1 MRNCIANFKEMHDW
15 VLSTATY
22 TLVEGK
28 RVPITP
34 VALMEPVTYGETTY
48 TEDNEEYRLAKFKYE
63 FKNYF
68 NMHYSSMYYVFTL
81 FALMTDQR
89 AKNLFLTRWKEQ
101 DGVYR
106 WYPYFYDNDTIFGIN
121 NEGALVFDYFHED
134 TDQLGSSNVFNGQ
147 NSVLW
152 NNFRLCFPKEIEDT
166 YSELRSSGK
175 LTYNKIIDQFVI
187 NGSDKYS
194 EAIYNADAE
203 YKYVSMA
210 RENVEHTDEE
220 GNQVTGIDASNL
232 YQVRGTGE
240 QHLRYFI
247 ANRLNY
253 CDSKWYAGSYPS
265 DDIFLRIY
273 TPKAADDATQEEID
287 RINASLAA
295 VPANPAITITP
306 FSDMY
311 AGVRYKSG
319 ALQQKRLKAGEE
331 WTFKPINEN
340 ETFGDTETA
349 IYGAGEISSLG
360 DLSGLYCG
368 VINLS
373 NAAKLTEL
381 TVGNADPAYYNDNFR
396 EISVGSNRLLRY
408 IDLRNCSGL
417 GIAGENPQK
426 TLELSDCPNIEYIYT
441 EGTNLSSV
449 DLPDGG
455 YIKTLHL
462 PKSINTL
469 VIKNHKNITDFY
481 IESYENIRTLCVENS
496 SLNTNELLEA
506 CRNADGKYT
515 VERVRLTGIE
525 WGTAE
530 EPLPNAE
537 FIMSFV
543 PKFDEDGNIISGIRG
558 IDEKNNPLD
567 DAYLVGTC
575 YIAELTGEEYTEIK
589 SHYPYLDIKFGK
601 MTSNVTF
608 EYSDVEGTTYMH
620 TVQIHGANSEPGTC
634 EAPALDPAPAW
645 PENAA
650 FTYEHVG
657 WSRKKQVS
665 KGLDDTE
672 DDYKAFI
679 QADALL
685 NITGDRTLYPVF
697 KAIKKYYTVTFINP
711 TAPINDQELYEA
723 KVSYNENAIYP
734 YDDPIKQNSMAP
746 GMYYFIGWL
755 PSPEKITAN
764 TTCSA
769 QFTIDYAELEDG
781 DKENDWYVIA
791 LTDLPG
797 SDATKAGYKVNDD
810 GTLSILYCDNDLN
823 PAVLIPDTLSEDGI
837 TYYTVTTVGGFSG
850 LDGIEILR
858 LPNTL
863 KVLSSRAFE
872 GCDGLAEISLPE
884 SLVDI
889 GSNAF
894 HSCLKIKNIFIPKN
908 VNSIGYAAFAECPS
922 LSQLTVDPENSN
934 FKMLDNC
941 LIDIKGK
948 SLIQLLANANIPQ
961 DGSVTS
967 LSAYCGAGVTITE
980 AQIPIAITVM
990 PQFAFKDCRALNKL
1004 TLHDDITMLDS
1015 SCFAGCSALSTIS
1028 LPSKLRTIRSSVFY
1042 NCAFETVRIPGTV
1055 TTIGATAFGDL
1066 SKLRTVVFDTQ
1077 LENIDSLTIDSSAFS
1092 NSGTGTEILHFY
1104 LPWTA
1109 EQHKAKWG
1117 SNTAWGA
1124 KNYEL
1129 HFEEEN

>member
-22 TLVEGK
+22 TLVDGK

-34 VALMEPVTYGETTY
+34 VALVEPVTYGETTY

-175 LTYNKIIDQFVI
+175 LTYNKIIDQFVT

-426 TLELSDCPNIEYIYT
+426 TLELSGCPNIEYIYA

-481 IESYENIRTLCVENS
+481 IESYENIRTLYVENS
-496 SLNTNELLEA
+496 NLNTNELLEA

-530 EPLPNAE
+530 APLPNAD
-537 FIMSFV
+537 FVMSLV
-543 PKFDEDGNIISGIRG
+543 PKFDADGNIISGIRG

-575 YIAELTGEEYTEIK
+575 CIAELTGEEYTEIK
-589 SHYPYLDIKFGK
+589 SHYPYLDIKYGK

-608 EYSDVEGTTYMH
+608 MSTDGE
-620 TVQIHGANSEPGTC
+620 TVLYTEVVTNVNSEVSDCP
-634 EAPALDPAPAW
+634 DPVLTDKIAKPTKESTA
-645 PENAA
+645 E
-650 FTYEHVG
+650 FDYEWIG
-657 WSRKKQVS
+657 WSRKANGDIHV
-665 KGLDDTE
+665 
-672 DDYKAFI
+672 
-679 QADALL
+679 DALL
-685 NITGDRTLYPVF
+685 AITGNRILYPVF
-697 KAIKKYYTVTFINP
+697 QAIRRSYTITFINP
-711 TAPINDQELYEA
+711 TASEGSQLLAEIITPYGSDADYLAAGYPIPEKLDVANPALY
-723 KVSYNENAIYP
+723 SFTGWYP
-734 YDDPIKQNSMAP
+734 K
-746 GMYYFIGWL
+746 
-755 PSPEKITAN
+755 PEKITGN
-764 TTCSA
+764 LTCYA
-769 QFTIDYAELEDG
+769 QFTILDST
-781 DKENDWYVIA
+781 WYTVGI
-791 LTDLPG
+791 
-797 SDATKAGYKVNDD
+797 SDFGEYLSNNVVQVGHTLNSD
-810 GTLSILYCDNDLN
+810 GTIYLTKYNNYLN
-823 PAVLIPDTLSEDGI
+823 SAVLVPEDLVANGQS
-837 TYYTVTTVGGFSG
+837 YTVTRLGGFNAHTE
-850 LDGIEILR
+850 LEL
-858 LPNTL
+858 L
-863 KVLSSRAFE
+863 K
-872 GCDGLAEISLPE
+872 LPE
-884 SLVDI
+884 SLEVLL
-889 GSNAF
+889 GNAF
-894 HSCLKIKNIFIPKN
+894 MDCKNLYEITLPESLKTIKSRALNGCDSIKEITIPAN
-908 VNSIGYAAFAECPS
+908 VEIIEDIAFAECRN
-922 LSQLTVDPENSN
+922 LSKLDVASGNSK
-934 FKMLDNC
+934 FAIIQDC
-941 LIDIKGK
+941 LIDLIGK
-948 SLIQLLANANIPQ
+948 RLVQGLGSSVIPQ
-961 DGSVTS
+961 DGSVTTLGQYCFSRMPIKAVKIPNSIKIISVNAFSRCTS
-967 LSAYCGAGVTITE
+967 LQDVELPNTVTE
-980 AQIPIAITVM
+980 LGDA
-990 PQFAFKDCRALNKL
+990 
-1004 TLHDDITMLDS
+1004 
-1015 SCFAGCSALSTIS
+1015 CFSWCSALDAID
-1028 LPSKLRTIRSSVFY
+1028 LPEGLTNIKTYAF
-1042 NCAFETVRIPGTV
+1042 NECAFENVIIPSTV
-1055 TTIGATAFGDL
+1055 TNIMQRAFGFITTLKTVTFKKAVDNNGNIKMPTIHFGAFEG
-1066 SKLRTVVFDTQ
+1066 SGKQNNPVVF
-1077 LENIDSLTIDSSAFS
+1077 N
-1092 NSGTGTEILHFY
+1092 
-1104 LPWTA
+1104 LPWSE
-1109 EQHKAKWG
+1109 EQHYATYTE
-1117 SNTAWGA
+1117 SPHFGA
-1124 KNYEL
+1124 SYYTFNFDYE
-1129 HFEEEN
+1129 EAN